1 MTEVVI
7 AAARRTAG
15 ITDEVPAWSANQVCD
30 GGMGIALT
38 VER

>member
-7 AAARRTAG
+7 AAG
-15 ITDEVPAWSANQVCD
+15 ITDEVPAWSANQ
-30 GGMGIALT
+30 GIALT